1 MEMPELPEVETLC
14 RQMSSVIMGAK
25 VRRVD
30 ILDARLGRGRNL
42 KGRQV
47 LSVARQGKGV
57 IIKLDEGLVI
67 RLHLRMTGR
76 LLWRETCRELLPHT
90 RLTIAFDR
98 GRLDL
103 IDPRRF
109 ATLSFEESPEC
120 RAPVCNPLEDFDADV
135 LIKSAARR
143 RLPVKSFLLDQKAIA
158 GIGNIYAC
166 EILHAAAVDPFRR
179 ADSLSKPEWRKVAAA
194 AGDIL
199 AKAVACRGTSV
210 SDWLDLFGRKAEYQ
224 KHLRVYG
231 RAGKGCSRCRGV
243 IIRERLGGRGTFY
256 CPACQH

>member
-1 MEMPELPEVETLC
+1 MPELPEVETVC
-14 RQMSSVIMGAK
+14 RQMSSVIAGAR

-30 ILDARLGRGRNL
+30 ILDARLGRGGNL

-47 LSVARQGKGV
+47 LSVMRQGKGV
-57 IIKLDEGLVI
+57 VIRLDEGRVI

-76 LLWRETCRELLPHT
+76 LLWGEARRETLPHT

-109 ATLSFEESPEC
+109 ATLSFEDSPGC
-120 RAPVCNPLEDFDADV
+120 PAPVGNPLEDFDAEA
-135 LIKSAARR
+135 LIESAARR
-143 RLPVKSFLLDQKAIA
+143 KLPVKSFLLDQKAIA

-166 EILHAAAVDPFRR
+166 EILHAAAVDPFRM
-179 ADSLSKPEWRKVAAA
+179 AASLTKTEWRKVASAA
-194 AGDIL
+194 KRIL

-231 RAGKGCSRCRGV
+231 RAGKGCPRCRGG
-243 IIRERLGGRGTFY
+243 IIRKPLGGRGTFY
-256 CPACQH
+256 CPSCQR